1 MRPSIFYIFVLT
13 FLNTRSIYAQNTCTI
28 CEKLKNNVVNINTVF
43 DDGSDENG
51 FGFVI
56 AERNNKLS
64 IVTANHVIHDVD
76 GNGTK
81 SVSIK
86 FFSDLGRDYPA
97 TLLNL
102 PNTTLDITLLE
113 VNKPENYSWE
123 KNFYSTTFPRETA
136 VWFIGRNREWY
147 IPTGSS
153 IGSINSISPDDEIL
167 IDINSILPGTSGA
180 PLISQHGIVGLIF
193 QDAASGAKAYPID
206 KVMKLITVKWNSPWQ
221 MNLVKNSPDS
231 NNALLTDEEITQK
244 MVGTW
249 KGIIGCEGHSCE
261 TTISYDSNGNF
272 TAVTI
277 VDGQMYYN

>member
-56 AERNNKLS
+56 AERNNKLY
-64 IVTANHVIHDVD
+64 IVTAKHVIHDLD

-81 SVSIK
+81 SVSVK

-113 VNKPENYSWE
+113 INKPENYSWQ
-123 KNFYSTTFPRETA
+123 KNFYSTTIPRETA

-147 IPTGSS
+147 IPTTSS
-153 IGSINSISPDDEIL
+153 IGSVNRISPDDEIL
-167 IDINSILPGTSGA
+167 IDINSILPGTSGS
-180 PLISQHGIVGLIF
+180 PLISQSGIVGLIF
-193 QDAASGAKAYPID
+193 QDDAGGARAYSIKKVKAT
-206 KVMKLITVKWNSPWQ
+206 ITDLWNYPWQ
-221 MNLVKNSPDS
+221 MNLNDKPPPPPGCSIAGKVFNQDTNQPLSGVQVGFYQYEEGVK
-231 NNALLTDEEITQK
+231 TK
-244 MVGTW
+244 
-249 KGIIGCEGHSCE
+249 
-261 TTISYDSNGNF
+261 
-272 TAVTI
+272 
-277 VDGQMYYN
+277 